1 MENKKVSYWSAPD
14 VLVKKSITENLDR
27 DSLILKVCNFYEV
40 TLQELMSKTR
50 LRKIVDAR
58 NTLYYILHR
67 CHKLTSVE
75 VGKMFNKNHA
85 TILNGANR
93 IEGFIKFDKVFE
105 SQINQFIN
113 IEEIKYN

>member
-1 MENKKVSYWSAPD
+1 MENKKINYWSAPD
-14 VLVKKSITENLDR
+14 ILVKKSITKDLDR
-27 DSLILKVCNFYEV
+27 GSLILKVCNFYGI

-58 NTLYYILHR
+58 NILYYIFHR
-67 CHKLTSVE
+67 CYKLTSTE

-85 TILNGANR
+85 TILSGANK
-93 IEGFIKFDKVFE
+93 IEGFIKFDKVFKI
-105 SQINQFIN
+105 QINQFIN